1 MKPAVFLDRDG
12 VIIANRHDHVKS
24 WAEVELIPGSVEAL
38 VRLTEHGLA
47 LVIVTNQAA
56 VGRGILGHQEALD
69 LQGRIVREIR
79 ARGAKIAGSYLCPH
93 RPEAGCD
100 CRKPAPGMLL
110 RASRELDLELGR
122 SWIVGDAVSDLEA
135 GRAAGV
141 RGILVRTGRGEDQER
156 QFGELLTG
164 QWPVVADLAAAARLV
179 VSGGKDNRHFLPDAD
194 GQLVLG
200 GRR

>member
-24 WAEVELIPGSVEAL
+24 WSEVEFIAGAVEAL

-47 LVIVTNQAA
+47 IVIVTNQAA
-56 VGRGILGHQEALD
+56 VGRGILGHKEALE
-69 LQGRIVREIR
+69 LQARIVREIR
-79 ARGAKIAGSYLCPH
+79 ARGAVIAGSYLCPH
-93 RPEAGCD
+93 RPEAACD

-110 RASRELDLELGR
+110 RASGELDLELGR
-122 SWIVGDAVSDLEA
+122 SWIIGDAVSDLEA

-141 RGILVRTGRGEDQER
+141 RGILVRTGRGEDQVR

-164 QWPVVADLAAAARLV
+164 RWPVVADLPAATRLV
-179 VSGGKDNRHFLPDAD
+179 LSNGKAGWHLLPEPDH
-194 GQLVLG
+194 QLVPG
-200 GRR
+200 GR